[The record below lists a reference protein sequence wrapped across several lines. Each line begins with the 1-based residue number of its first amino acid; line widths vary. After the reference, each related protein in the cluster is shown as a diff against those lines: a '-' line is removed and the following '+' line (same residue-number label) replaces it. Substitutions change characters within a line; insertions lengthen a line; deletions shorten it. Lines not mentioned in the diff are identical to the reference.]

1 MVLYKHFN
9 LFKTVVFDSLSNY
22 FRKVGVPFSWR
33 SSLKVFGWATGKG
46 RRGEYGA
53 GSFLNFLRGLQG
65 GTIFLG

>member
-22 FRKVGVPFSWR
+22 FRKVGAPFSWR

-46 RRGEYGA
+46 RRGE
-53 GSFLNFLRGLQG
+53 
-65 GTIFLG
+65 